1 MYQILVVDT
10 EKDRKRLV
18 AEFERVEDVEW
29 FVNKGLMQPEDW
41 EGDFVPWTLE
51 PGEAVT
57 FEEGAIGCGPKIIL
71 PPK

>member
-18 AEFERVEDVEW
+18 AELERVEDVEW
-29 FVNKGLMQPEDW
+29 FVNKGLMSPEDW

-51 PGEAVT
+51 PVT
-57 FEEGAIGCGPKIIL
+57 GVEEGPRIIL
-71 PPK
+71 PPEL

>member
-18 AEFERVEDVEW
+18 VEYEHAEGVEW

-51 PGEAVT
+51 PVVGVEEA
-57 FEEGAIGCGPKIIL
+57 EGPKIIL
-71 PPK
+71 PPER